1 MKKSS
6 IIALVAGALVVCS
19 LVGWNMGGVSVE
31 QRIFVFQSDLNRS
44 DRRNLYQD
52 FIPTV
57 ADYAVLK
64 TPSSTFNTLF
74 PPPPPSYSLTVM
86 SESMPSKS
94 NPSSGVIV
102 QVFGP
107 DGVYP
112 SPYFLK
118 CVMATDNGYN
128 WMIQTLSISTVPD
141 ASPGWTLLYQ

>member
-1 MKKSS
+1 MKESS
-6 IIALVAGALVVCS
+6 IIALTAGVLVVCS
-19 LVGWNMGGVSVE
+19 LVSCNRGGVSVG
-31 QRIFVFQSDLNRS
+31 QRVSVFQSDLNSS

-52 FIPTV
+52 FLATV

-64 TPSSTFNTLF
+64 NPSSTFNTLF
-74 PPPPPSYSLTVM
+74 PPPPPNYSLTVM

-94 NPSSGVIV
+94 NPSSAVVV

-118 CVMATDNGYN
+118 CVMATDNGYD
-128 WMIQTLSISTVPD
+128 WMIQALSISTVPG
-141 ASPGWTLLYQ
+141 APPGWTLLYQ